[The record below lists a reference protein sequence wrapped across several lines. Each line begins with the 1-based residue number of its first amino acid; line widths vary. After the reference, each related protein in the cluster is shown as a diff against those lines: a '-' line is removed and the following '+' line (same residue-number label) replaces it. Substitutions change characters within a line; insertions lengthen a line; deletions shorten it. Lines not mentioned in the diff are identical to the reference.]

1 MRACFTTKYN
11 VMTTEELNRRLL
23 RRETFLVGSDGTFL
37 GLLSTN
43 SYVPESISNP
53 YGRFGSKYSSTSIW
67 NPYGTYGSK
76 YSSKSPFNQYS
87 SNPPMIYLHGRLV
100 GYLSV
105 NPYKPN
111 SLNPDKLE
119 EWMRYYNL

>member
-1 MRACFTTKYN
+1 
-11 VMTTEELNRRLL
+11 MTAEELNRRLS

-37 GLLSTN
+37 GQLSTN
-43 SYVPESISNP
+43 SYAPESISNP

-87 SNPPMIYLHGRLV
+87 TNPPRIFLFGKSV
-100 GYLSV
+100 GYLTK
-105 NPYKPN
+105 NPYKIN
-111 SLNPDKLE
+111 SLDPEKLE
-119 EWMRYYNL
+119 EWMKYYNL